1 MTSWMLLVHVLG
13 IVMWV
18 GGLMITT
25 QVLMQYAQEPA
36 KEARDALGRVE
47 GKLRRGMSNPGAI
60 LTVLS
65 GVALIALNP
74 SYYLHAH
81 WLLLKLAFV
90 LLLLML
96 HWVTVARARAFHAGQ
111 VALTRADWLRVHIF
125 IALCFLSILVC
136 VLPLA
141 VYWH

>member
-1 MTSWMLLVHVLG
+1 MTSWMLLLHVLG

-18 GGLMITT
+18 GGLLVTT
-25 QVLMQYAQEPA
+25 QVLMQHAQEPS
-36 KEARDALGRVE
+36 KEAWEALAGVE
-47 GKLRRGMSNPGAI
+47 AMLRKGMSNPGAV

-65 GVALIALNP
+65 GAALIALNP
-74 SYYLHAH
+74 SYYLHAR
-81 WLLLKLAFV
+81 WLHVKLAFV
-90 LLLLML
+90 VLLLVL
-96 HWVTVARARAFHAGQ
+96 HWVTVARGKAFHAGQ

-125 IALCFLSILVC
+125 IAFCFLSILVC

>member
-25 QVLMQYAQEPA
+25 QVLMQHAQEPS
-36 KEARDALGRVE
+36 KEAREGLGRLEV
-47 GKLRRGMSNPGAI
+47 KLRKSMSNPGAI

-65 GVALIALNP
+65 GVVLVALNP
-74 SYYLHAH
+74 SYYLHAR
-81 WLLLKLAFV
+81 WLHLKLAFV
-90 LLLLML
+90 LLLLVL
-96 HWVTVARARAFHAGQ
+96 HWVTVARAKAFRAGQ
-111 VALTRADWLRVHIF
+111 AALSRKDWLRVHIF

>member
-1 MTSWMLLVHVLG
+1 MTSWMLLVHVVG

-18 GGLMITT
+18 GGLLITT
-25 QVLMQYAQEPA
+25 QVLMQHAQEPS
-36 KEARDALGRVE
+36 KEAWEALARLE
-47 GKLRRGMSNPGAI
+47 GKLRQGMSNPGAI

-65 GVALIALNP
+65 GVVLIALNP

-81 WLLLKLAFV
+81 WLQIKLAFV
-90 LLLLML
+90 LLLLVL
-96 HWVTVARARAFHAGQ
+96 HWVTVARARAFRAGR
-111 VALTRADWLRVHIF
+111 VALSRADWLRVHIF

>member
-25 QVLMQYAQEPA
+25 QVLMQQAQEA
-36 KEARDALGRVE
+36 SKEAREALARVE
-47 GKLRRGMSNPGAI
+47 GKLRKGMSNPGAV

-65 GVALIALNP
+65 GVALVALNP
-74 SYYLHAH
+74 SYYLHAR
-81 WLLLKLAFV
+81 WLHVKLAFV
-90 LLLLML
+90 LLLLAL
-96 HWVTVARARAFHAGQ
+96 HWVTVARARAFHAGR

-125 IALCFLSILVC
+125 IALCFLSILIC